1 MKNITL
7 LSSLLVWFFVAYK
20 NLRHTHTH
28 IFNLIQNMW
37 INASDKTECS
47 TTIAGSPQ
55 NGGFCGILLIMYLI
69 NTLRK
74 TAGGPSQAFLKI
86 TVLKTSANSQDSLCG
101 EFHFATALQVS
112 SNIDIYREFCKI
124 LRWSTFSWFS
134 KNMWKIAMMSFI
146 WIYGLKYRNTRQK

>member
-86 TVLKTSANSQDSLCG
+86 TVLKTSANSQDSLYG
-101 EFHFATALQVS
+101 NSILPQLYRLRQTLIFTGSFAKYLDDQLSVGSRKICEKLQWCLS
-112 SNIDIYREFCKI
+112 SEY
-124 LRWSTFSWFS
+124 T
-134 KNMWKIAMMSFI
+134 
-146 WIYGLKYRNTRQK
+146 G